1 MNCQEF
7 WKGMPELARNQDHLA
22 HMRDCPGCAR
32 YWERQ
37 SALVAGLRAVAAE
50 WSQVEAPARVEA
62 RLTAAFREHSGL
74 GNARPGIGRQPRMW
88 LPVATWFAAAAAVV
102 VVALV
107 LLSNRQPQ
115 PLHRNLPA
123 GFESSMVQAPVELDT
138 GDDSPY
144 NSEDFIP
151 LPNAE
156 RIAPNEDVNLVRVEV
171 PRSAMIALG
180 YDVSADRASEPV
192 QAEVVLGADGMA
204 RAVRFLD
211 E

>member
-7 WKGMPELARNQDHLA
+7 WKTMPELAHNQDHLE
-22 HMRDCPGCAR
+22 HLRDCPACAR
-32 YWERQ
+32 CWERQ
-37 SALVAGLRAVAAE
+37 NALVAGLRTVAAE
-50 WSQVEAPARVEA
+50 WRHVEAPASVEA

-74 GNARPGIGRQPRMW
+74 GNSRPGVVRQPRMW
-88 LPVATWFAAAAAVV
+88 LPVATWFAAAAAVLV
-102 VVALV
+102 LALV
-107 LLSNRQPQ
+107 LVSNRQPR
-115 PLHRNLPA
+115 PVHRNLPA
-123 GFESSMVQAPVELDT
+123 GFESATVLAPVDWET

-144 NSEDFIP
+144 NNEDFIP

-180 YDVSADRASEPV
+180 FDVSADRASEPV
-192 QAEVVLGADGMA
+192 EAEVVLGADGLA